1 MNELHE
7 EDERI
12 VEKFLERTEKIFLDA
27 YVEPE
32 YQWTNYRYFSPIN

>member
-32 YQWTNYRYFSPIN
+32 YQ